1 MEHVPFHQPT
11 RRPTSHQLPLPLE
24 PEPAPP
30 PSWQPLPA
38 ITIQA
43 RQVWA
48 TLPPAMQTHVRQT
61 LLTIL
66 QEALHDQS
74 S

>member
-1 MEHVPFHQPT
+1 MEQLPLHQPT

-24 PEPAPP
+24 PAVVPP
-30 PSWQPLPA
+30 PFWQPLPA

-48 TLPPAMQTHVRQT
+48 TLPPVLQTRVRQT
-61 LLTIL
+61 LLAIL
-66 QEALHDQS
+66 REALHDQPS
-74 S
+74 